1 MAKELN
7 YDAKK
12 FPVCAPWD
20 GAKGPSWVRVFKV
33 NFENGLRTQTDNFS
47 SLHEFL
53 VTETDYGGVNGSA
66 HPGGAGMAAIAFQ
79 SQAARTNRIAKTYGY
94 ILNHIT
100 NQDIKDTI
108 EAEVATM
115 AAAGPLPANWVSVIW
130 SWIDANLGQ
139 PNATGL
145 LTLNQNNAWTKTK
158 LNDVGI
164 HRET

>member
-1 MAKELN
+1 MANELN

-20 GAKGPSWVRVFKV
+20 GARGPSWVRVFKV

-53 VTETDYGGVNGSA
+53 VTETDYGGVNGPA

-100 NQDIKDTI
+100 NQDARRGD
-108 EAEVATM
+108 
-115 AAAGPLPANWVSVIW
+115 PRW
-130 SWIDANLGQ
+130 SS
-139 PNATGL
+139 P
-145 LTLNQNNAWTKTK
+145 
-158 LNDVGI
+158 
-164 HRET
+164 